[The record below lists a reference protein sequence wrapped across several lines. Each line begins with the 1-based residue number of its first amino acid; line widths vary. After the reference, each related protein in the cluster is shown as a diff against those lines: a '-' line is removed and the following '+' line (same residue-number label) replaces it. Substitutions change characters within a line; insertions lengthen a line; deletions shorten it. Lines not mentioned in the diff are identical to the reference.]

1 MADEDRASA
10 TSVAGRLGIKLKHLN
25 FVKEYKNKVI
35 SYFYEGYR
43 NGRTP
48 NPDILCNT
56 EIKFGLF
63 LDWVV
68 KKRFDFVATGHYAST
83 KEGRLYK
90 GVDDTKDQSYFLY
103 RLGQKQLLS
112 TMFPLGNMLKTDVR
126 KLAEK
131 AGLPTFNRPDS
142 QGICFV
148 GEVNIKEFL
157 KREIKPQEGNLIN
170 TSGEV
175 IGKHDGV
182 WFYTIGQR
190 RGFRVKRYFGTPL
203 YVVSKNVEKNEVVVG
218 PIKDVLRNTFDI
230 ENVHWIG
237 SISEFPLE
245 CDVRIRHLGKLY
257 EATVDKNIVITTEP
271 IFGVASGQSAVFYRD
286 SEVLGGGIIV

>member
-1 MADEDRASA
+1 VADEDRASA